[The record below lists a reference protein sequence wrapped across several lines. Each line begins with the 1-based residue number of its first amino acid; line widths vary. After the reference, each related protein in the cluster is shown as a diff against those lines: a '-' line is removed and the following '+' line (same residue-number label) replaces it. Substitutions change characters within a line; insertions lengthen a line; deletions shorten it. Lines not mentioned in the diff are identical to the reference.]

1 MIDFKGKKGVV
12 MGVANQRSIA
22 LAVVKE
28 LDALGAE
35 MCLTFGPDPKGRFE
49 QNVRDLSAGM
59 RVTQILPADV
69 RSDEDIA
76 ALFKT
81 LEGAWGSL
89 DFVVHSVAYADR
101 ADLERPFSL
110 TAREGWNMA
119 QDVSAYSVVP
129 IARAAAPLMKKNGGG
144 SFVALSFIGSVLAVP
159 NYQVMGPAK
168 AALESA
174 IRYLAREMGP
184 DNIRFNTV
192 SAGAIRTLSSSGI
205 KGFGEMLKVAGEHA
219 AMQRNVTQEEVAQAT
234 AFLLSGAAGGITGQ
248 CIYVDCGYNI
258 MAN

>member
-1 MIDFKGKKGVV
+1 MIDFKGKRGVIL
-12 MGVANQRSIA
+12 GVANQRSIA
-22 LAVVKE
+22 LSVAKQ

-35 MCLTFGPDPKGRFE
+35 LCLTYGPDPKGRFE

-59 RVTQILPADV
+59 RVTQILPTDV
-69 RSDEDIA
+69 RNDQDIVS
-76 ALFKT
+76 LFKS
-81 LEGAWGSL
+81 LEEAWGSL

-110 TAREGWNMA
+110 TDREGWRVA
-119 QDVSAYSVVP
+119 QDVSAYSLVP
-129 IARAAAPLMKKNGGG
+129 IAREAGRLMKKNGGG
-144 SFVALSFIGSVLAVP
+144 SMVALSFIGSVLAVP
-159 NYQVMGPAK
+159 NYLVMGPAK

-174 IRYLAREMGP
+174 VRYLAREMGP

-234 AFLLSGAAGGITGQ
+234 AFLLSSASGGITGQ

>member
-1 MIDFKGKKGVV
+1 MIDFKGKKGVIL
-12 MGVANQRSIA
+12 GVANQRSIA
-22 LAVVKE
+22 WAIAKQ

-35 MCLTFGPDPKGRFE
+35 LCLTYAPDTKGRFE

-69 RSDEDIA
+69 RSDQDIA
-76 ALFKT
+76 NLFKT

-101 ADLERPFSL
+101 VDLERPFSL
-110 TAREGWNMA
+110 TDREGWRMA
-119 QDVSAYSVVP
+119 QDVSAYSLVP
-129 IARAAAPLMKKNGGG
+129 IAKEAARLMTNGSG

-159 NYQVMGPAK
+159 NYHVMGPAK

-174 IRYLAREMGP
+174 VRYLAREMGP
-184 DNIRFNTV
+184 ANIRFNSV

-205 KGFGEMLKVAGEHA
+205 KQFGEMLKVAGEHA
-219 AMQRNVTQEEVAQAT
+219 AMQRNVTPEEVAQAT
-234 AFLLSGAAGGITGQ
+234 AFLLSPAAGGITGQ
-248 CIYVDCGYNI
+248 CIYVDCGFNI